1 MKKSG
6 RIALFF
12 AFAAPWLFL
21 VHAGAAEKRSYVIS
35 SEASSGRAS
44 SAAEKVIVLERDVIR
59 LELDSGTGS
68 FMLYALPE
76 RGRAV
81 PLLSGYDSGSASFFA
96 LRAGRKEYRLAR
108 GTGIKTEARRTPL
121 GAQMAYLIPDV
132 AQVVVDFSF
141 CPSVPNS
148 TRTDMLRVTV
158 YTINLGKNMQ
168 AFALKGV
175 FDTVLGEN
183 TSAHFST
190 AARSKINSEMQFM
203 TMADDLWI
211 RSGNSRAAI
220 QFLLEGAG
228 ITKPSAVFLSSRDSL
243 ENASGWIPSVQMEKS
258 FTSVLSYNNSAV
270 GINWSTAYLDPLKT
284 DSAGFFISVATDGD
298 LPAGKKFLS
307 DLESGRALPGSYSKA
322 AAATTDVAPPPVP
335 LTPEEAG
342 VTESAFS
349 SASGNEPSP
358 FVEVSDR
365 QLDPE
370 YIQDLLDHIA
380 SLSEESGTSS
390 EELKRLN
397 SELDAILAKLE
408 ADR

>member
-6 RIALFF
+6 RKTLLCAV
-12 AFAAPWLFL
+12 AAANLFL
-21 VHAGAAEKRSYVIS
+21 FQAGAAEKRSYVIDPS
-35 SEASSGRAS
+35 SSGGTDGSAAY
-44 SAAEKVIVLERDVIR
+44 AAEKVIVLERDVIR
-59 LELDSGTGS
+59 LELDSSTGS

-81 PLLSGYDSGSASFFA
+81 PLLSSYDSGSASFFA

-121 GAQMAYLIPDV
+121 GAQMAYLIPSV

-141 CPSVPNS
+141 FPSVPNS

-158 YTINLGKNMQ
+158 YTINLGKTMQ

-203 TMADDLWI
+203 SMADELWI
-211 RSGNSRAAI
+211 RSGNSKASV
-220 QFLLEGAG
+220 QFLLEGTG
-228 ITKPSAVFLSSRDSL
+228 ITRPAAVFLAVKDSL
-243 ENASGWIPSVQMEKS
+243 ENSSGWIPSVQMEKS

-270 GINWSTAYLDPLKT
+270 GINWNTMYLEPLKT
-284 DSAGFFISVATDGD
+284 DAAGFFISVAADGEM
-298 LPAGKKFLS
+298 PAGKKFLS
-307 DLESGRALPGSYSKA
+307 DLENGRAMPGAFSKA
-322 AAATTDVAPPPVP
+322 AAVMTDSAPPPVP

-342 VTESAFS
+342 VQEESA
-349 SASGNEPSP
+349 AQAPL
-358 FVEVSDR
+358 VEVTDS

-380 SLSEESGTSS
+380 SLTEESGVSS

-397 SELDAILAKLE
+397 SELDAILAALE